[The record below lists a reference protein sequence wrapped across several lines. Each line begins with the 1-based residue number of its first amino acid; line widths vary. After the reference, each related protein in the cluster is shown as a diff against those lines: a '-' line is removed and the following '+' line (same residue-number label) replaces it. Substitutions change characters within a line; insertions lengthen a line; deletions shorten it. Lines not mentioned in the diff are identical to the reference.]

1 MTSLNLP
8 LYYTESNK
16 EISII
21 QPYENQNENLDWENI
36 IKSIFSPDIKE
47 LTKRC
52 MTEELNESSLNLSFD
67 QEEELDYFQ
76 ENNEISKSIESDLLE
91 YSLNASLFQQNF
103 NENFYRSKGNLL
115 NDNELII
122 PLPEEKN
129 GLNETLACIDIKKN
143 EFDSSISFDKNS
155 LSEKNI
161 EQNDEKRIVSQKNL
175 NNLIINKNI
184 ESSLNISGSSTND
197 SSINSIKNNSSFN
210 IKKNIFVVSHIENNN
225 PILNLDKRGN
235 NSYCN
240 RKRKRGI
247 ISTKN
252 KIKREDLDKCIFRH
266 FKKHII
272 KNIEN
277 KEIREIIIN
286 DSEFCKELLK
296 HQKNRKKGKNNHRK
310 YFSFEYNEQ
319 NFKSYNQR
327 LMKFIFSRDSAK
339 ELYKIYLKSNN
350 YPKTM
355 MKKESKF
362 KGFSDSL
369 KSYWSDFSK
378 KYSENDNKQNNDTVK
393 SKK

>member
-155 LSEKNI
+155 L
-161 EQNDEKRIVSQKNL
+161 
-175 NNLIINKNI
+175 
-184 ESSLNISGSSTND
+184 
-197 SSINSIKNNSSFN
+197 
-210 IKKNIFVVSHIENNN
+210 
-225 PILNLDKRGN
+225 
-235 NSYCN
+235 
-240 RKRKRGI
+240 
-247 ISTKN
+247 
-252 KIKREDLDKCIFRH
+252 
-266 FKKHII
+266 
-272 KNIEN
+272 
-277 KEIREIIIN
+277 
-286 DSEFCKELLK
+286 
-296 HQKNRKKGKNNHRK
+296 
-310 YFSFEYNEQ
+310 
-319 NFKSYNQR
+319 
-327 LMKFIFSRDSAK
+327 
-339 ELYKIYLKSNN
+339 
-350 YPKTM
+350 
-355 MKKESKF
+355 
-362 KGFSDSL
+362 
-369 KSYWSDFSK
+369 
-378 KYSENDNKQNNDTVK
+378 
-393 SKK
+393 

>member
-67 QEEELDYFQ
+67 QDEELDYFQ
-76 ENNEISKSIESDLLE
+76 ENNENSKSIESDLLE
-91 YSLNASLFQQNF
+91 YSLNASLFQQNP
-103 NENFYRSKGNLL
+103 NENFNRSKGNLL

-155 LSEKNI
+155 LSEKNL

-184 ESSLNISGSSTND
+184 ECSLNISGSSTND

-240 RKRKRGI
+240 RKRKRDI
-247 ISTKN
+247 ITTKN

-277 KEIREIIIN
+277 KEIREIIKN

-339 ELYKIYLKSNN
+339 KLYKIYLKSNN

-362 KGFSDSL
+362 KGFSGSL

-378 KYSENDNKQNNDTVK
+378 KYSQNDNKQNNDTVK

>member
-76 ENNEISKSIESDLLE
+76 ENNENPKSIESDLLE

-155 LSEKNI
+155 LSEKNL

-184 ESSLNISGSSTND
+184 ECSLNISGSSTND

-240 RKRKRGI
+240 RKRKRDI
-247 ISTKN
+247 ITTKN

-277 KEIREIIIN
+277 EEIREIIKK

-355 MKKESKF
+355 MKKESEF
-362 KGFSDSL
+362 EGFSDSL

>member
-103 NENFYRSKGNLL
+103 NENFNRSKGNLL

-240 RKRKRGI
+240 RKRKRDI
-247 ISTKN
+247 ITTKN

-277 KEIREIIIN
+277 KEIRKIIIN

-339 ELYKIYLKSNN
+339 ELYKIYLESDN

-355 MKKESKF
+355 MEKESKF